1 MPLCT
6 TNETRKR
13 EGEKMA
19 QIECKEF
26 LSELKRL
33 EISMISSDIDR
44 LPKKLQDELLGTIRK
59 YMDQLEEMEPG
70 TMVEVI

>member
-1 MPLCT
+1 MPLCM
-6 TNETRKR
+6 TNEIRKR
-13 EGEKMA
+13 EGDKMA

-26 LSELKRL
+26 LSELKKL

-59 YMDQLEEMEPG
+59 YMDQLEEMEQG

>member
-1 MPLCT
+1 
-6 TNETRKR
+6 
-13 EGEKMA
+13 MA
-19 QIECKEF
+19 QIECKEL

-44 LPKKLQDELLGTIRK
+44 LPKKLHDELHGTIRK
-59 YMDQLEEMEPG
+59 YMDQLEETKLG